1 MSPPSQG
8 QGDTKR
14 PVAKSA
20 LLHQGN
26 VWQARY
32 QGQQLLQTH
41 SVATGALG
49 QSWECIGIVPNTS
62 TITGHHTNPASM
74 PIRLAYRLGE
84 GEKLGLG
91 LHAPPAY
98 FVFAH

>member
-1 MSPPSQG
+1 M
-8 QGDTKR
+8 
-14 PVAKSA
+14 
-20 LLHQGN
+20 
-26 VWQARY
+26 WQARY

-49 QSWECIGIVPNTS
+49 QSWECIGVVPNIS

-84 GEKLGLG
+84 GEKIRVRVTCPTSLLCLCPLKGLRREKYSKVVVG
-91 LHAPPAY
+91 ISKEFQY
-98 FVFAH
+98 